1 MKAMDVYKKLLE
13 VEKVTNKVQLEIAL
27 YWLENSKPEEI
38 EFARDVILY
47 IADYEPRRFMHI
59 LNDKSLTGIINSDVL
74 IRSLEL
80 FDSKIKKRRKAESYG
95 YSIDRIIA
103 FMNEDFDF
111 DKNEVSY
118 GIRRRKP
125 KLTSYN
131 GMGFGV
137 DNVQD
142 ALQQLGAA
150 LGGIDLSDPEQF
162 EMYRSGFA
170 QEIIIGDSEE

>member
-13 VEKVTNKVQLEIAL
+13 VEKVTNKAQLEIAL

-47 IADYEPRRFMHI
+47 IADYELRKFIHI
-59 LNDKSLTGIINSDVL
+59 LNDVKISKLINSDVL

-80 FDSKIKKRRKAESYG
+80 FDSKIKTRRKAESYG
-95 YSIDRIIA
+95 YSIDRIIT

-118 GIRRRKP
+118 GIRK
-125 KLTSYN
+125 KDLSYYIS
-131 GMGFGV
+131 GDGFTA
-137 DNVQD
+137 DNLAD
-142 ALQQLGAA
+142 AIQQLEVA
-150 LGGIDLSDPEQF
+150 LGGGIDLSDPEQL